1 MFSTER
7 LVKTRVEGRVGE
19 KKAAGKVRTEVE
31 GQNRE
36 DNDGEGR
43 QKEGQGCRRKK
54 GGDRKERREQKENE
68 EGKEVCVVGEGYE
81 KQDRASE
88 VLDPPLPG
96 KAGLVSMLKPWN
108 REEVPYLWLTVTES
122 QRRDNM
128 FLSMRPGEGP
138 LDLEG
143 S

>member
-1 MFSTER
+1 MPGEEWGRKR
-7 LVKTRVEGRVGE
+7 LQRRSE
-19 KKAAGKVRTEVE
+19 TEVE
-31 GQNRE
+31 VQDRD
-36 DNDGEGR
+36 DNDGGGR
-43 QKEGQGCRRKK
+43 QKEGQRCRRKN
-54 GGDRKERREQKENE
+54 GRERKKRREQKENE

-81 KQDRASE
+81 KQDRVGE
-88 VLDPPLPG
+88 VLDLPLPG

-108 REEVPYLWLTVTES
+108 REKVPYLRLTVTES

-138 LDLEG
+138 LGLEG

>member
-1 MFSTER
+1 MWGEEWGRKR
-7 LVKTRVEGRVGE
+7 LQGRSE
-19 KKAAGKVRTEVE
+19 TEVE

-36 DNDGEGR
+36 GNDGEGR

-54 GGDRKERREQKENE
+54 GGERKKRREQKENE
-68 EGKEVCVVGEGYE
+68 EGKEVRVMGEGYE

-88 VLDPPLPG
+88 VLDHPLPG

-108 REEVPYLWLTVTES
+108 REEVPYLWLTVTEN

-138 LDLEG
+138 LGLEG